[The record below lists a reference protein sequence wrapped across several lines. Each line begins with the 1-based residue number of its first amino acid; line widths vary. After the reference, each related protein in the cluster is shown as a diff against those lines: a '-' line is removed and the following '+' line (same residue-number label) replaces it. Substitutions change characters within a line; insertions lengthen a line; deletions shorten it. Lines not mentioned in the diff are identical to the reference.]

1 MATNNATGRPMTR
14 PAPQKGLL
22 SGLVL
27 GAEHMMLL
35 GCAGMIV
42 ALVAC
47 GVVTWWT
54 ISGWWS
60 TPADPEQQTVI
71 VRRGEVEHSAL
82 DSCPANRTKFYT
94 RNGSVCR

>member
-1 MATNNATGRPMTR
+1 MATNNMAGQAASSAP
-14 PAPQKGLL
+14 PAKGLL

-47 GVVTWWT
+47 GVFTWYT
-54 ISGWWS
+54 ISGWV
-60 TPADPEQQTVI
+60 TPTDPVQTVTA

-82 DSCPANRTKFYT
+82 DSCPAGKTKFYT
-94 RNGSVCR
+94 QNGMVCR

>member
-1 MATNNATGRPMTR
+1 MATNNATGQPMTR

-42 ALVAC
+42 ALVTC
-47 GVVTWWT
+47 GVVTWYT

-60 TPADPEQQTVI
+60 TPTDPVQTVTA

-82 DSCPANRTKFYT
+82 DNCPAGKTKHYT
-94 RNGSVCR
+94 QNGMVCR